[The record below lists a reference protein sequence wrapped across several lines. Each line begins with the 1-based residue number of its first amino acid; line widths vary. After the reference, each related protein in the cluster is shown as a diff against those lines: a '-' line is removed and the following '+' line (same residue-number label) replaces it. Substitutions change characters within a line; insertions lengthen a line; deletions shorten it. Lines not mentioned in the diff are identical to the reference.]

1 MEDDK
6 NNQEMAKFQQ
16 EFRADVQQSL
26 NAAEE
31 LAVNQKRTKNKI
43 IVIIAIAV
51 TLIIVAV
58 MIGMI
63 IVRRGRGESASVEQ
77 SQGEEEV
84 AMAFDAETSMIG
96 VLVAPS
102 SAKIMIGGSQ
112 YKNGKYEISPGKYEV
127 LIEKEGFEPYSGEI
141 TVEDKH
147 ISYVTACLQPVNE
160 GDNYYN
166 ENEEDAS
173 ICQSYEEL
181 VDTVAW
187 DQLAMLDEIF
197 DYAPIHNKK
206 EGYYVDPYFN
216 ENGDLIVKLS
226 FKDCAQTEAVLE
238 KRAYDSMREEGLNPD
253 NYVFEKVWDCE
264 EL

>member
-51 TLIIVAV
+51 TLIIAAV

-63 IVRRGRGESASVEQ
+63 IVRRGRGESVPVEQ

-127 LIEKEGFEPYSGEI
+127 LIEKEGFVPYSGEI
-141 TVEDKH
+141 TVEDK
-147 ISYVTACLQPVNE
+147 
-160 GDNYYN
+160 
-166 ENEEDAS
+166 
-173 ICQSYEEL
+173 
-181 VDTVAW
+181 
-187 DQLAMLDEIF
+187 
-197 DYAPIHNKK
+197 
-206 EGYYVDPYFN
+206 
-216 ENGDLIVKLS
+216 
-226 FKDCAQTEAVLE
+226 
-238 KRAYDSMREEGLNPD
+238 
-253 NYVFEKVWDCE
+253 
-264 EL
+264 